1 MNRRHTLGA
10 LALIACFAAACGS
23 DQAAPTGP
31 TATPPP
37 AGDLTI
43 DIAEINGPNSFYP
56 SPASVRS
63 GDRVLWFNSHNTTHH
78 VVFDELGL
86 DVGTVAPG
94 TTTQPFMIQEG
105 TWHYHC
111 AIHPE
116 MTGAVTVAPAGD
128 MAPPAT
134 GY

>member
-1 MNRRHTLGA
+1 MNRSNTLGA
-10 LALIACFAAACGS
+10 LAFVTCLAVAGCGGY
-23 DQAAPTGP
+23 QAMPVAPTP
-31 TATPPP
+31 QP

-56 SPASVRS
+56 SPASVQS
-63 GDRVLWFNSHNTTHH
+63 GHSVLWFNSHNATHH
-78 VVFDELGL
+78 VVFDELNL

-94 TTTQPFMIQEG
+94 TTTQPFAIQEG

-116 MTGAVTVAPAGD
+116 MTGVLTVAPAGD
-128 MAPPAT
+128 MAPPPA